1 MTIELSFKGIKTFL
15 NRQRAFFGIIAAIVI
30 YWFSGD
36 LLAWLDPAAATYE
49 RGHVQRWLYLGAT
62 ALVLNSL
69 SNLIM
74 KALMPKWYHYV
85 RNGEGA
91 DDFTEI
97 DKTQAL
103 WMYTATYCAIIV
115 ALAIAFLAL

>member
-1 MTIELSFKGIKTFL
+1 MTITVSFKAVKEAA
-15 NRQRAFFGIIAAIVI
+15 RRHRAFFGIIAAICI

-36 LLAWLDPAAATYE
+36 LIEWLDPAAGTYE
-49 RGHVQRWLYLGAT
+49 KGHVQRWLYLGAT

-69 SNLIM
+69 TNLIM
-74 KALMPKWYHYV
+74 KALMPQWYHYV
-85 RNGEGA
+85 RNGEGV

-97 DKTQAL
+97 TKTQAL
-103 WMYTATYCAIIV
+103 WMYTTTYCAIIV

>member
-85 RNGEGA
+85 RNG
-91 DDFTEI
+91 
-97 DKTQAL
+97 
-103 WMYTATYCAIIV
+103 
-115 ALAIAFLAL
+115 